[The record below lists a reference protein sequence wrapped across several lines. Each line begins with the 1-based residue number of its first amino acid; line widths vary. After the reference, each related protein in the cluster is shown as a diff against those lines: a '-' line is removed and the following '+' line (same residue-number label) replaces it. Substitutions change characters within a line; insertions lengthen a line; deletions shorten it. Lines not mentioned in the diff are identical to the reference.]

1 MKSEHQ
7 GGRMSDPI
15 RLPAS
20 TITPDV
26 ETVMDAE
33 PYPPVD
39 WERGGTIEERID
51 SAMKAKLWA
60 LFSGVGEP
68 HE

>member
-1 MKSEHQ
+1 MKSDRQ

-15 RLPAS
+15 RLPA
-20 TITPDV
+20 THIDEDV
-26 ETVMDAE
+26 QALMDAE

-39 WERGGTIEERID
+39 WERGGTIEERLD

-68 HE
+68 SE

>member
-1 MKSEHQ
+1 MKSDRQ
-7 GGRMSDPI
+7 GGLMSDPI
-15 RLPAS
+15 RLPA
-20 TITPDV
+20 THIDDDV
-26 ETVMDAE
+26 QTVMDAE

-39 WERGGTIEERID
+39 WDKGGTIEERLD

-68 HE
+68 SE

>member
-1 MKSEHQ
+1 
-7 GGRMSDPI
+7 MSDPI
-15 RLPAS
+15 RLPA
-20 TITPDV
+20 THIDEDV
-26 ETVMDAE
+26 QAVMDAE

-39 WERGGTIEERID
+39 WERGGTIEERLD

>member
-1 MKSEHQ
+1 MSE
-7 GGRMSDPI
+7 PI
-15 RLPAS
+15 RLPA
-20 TITPDV
+20 THIDEDV
-26 ETVMDAE
+26 QTVMDAE

-39 WERGGTIEERID
+39 WERGGTIEERLD

-68 HE
+68 SE

>member
-1 MKSEHQ
+1 
-7 GGRMSDPI
+7 MSDPI

-26 ETVMDAE
+26 EIVMDAE
-33 PYPPVD
+33 LYPPVD
-39 WERGGTIEERID
+39 WDKGGTIEDRLD

-68 HE
+68 SE